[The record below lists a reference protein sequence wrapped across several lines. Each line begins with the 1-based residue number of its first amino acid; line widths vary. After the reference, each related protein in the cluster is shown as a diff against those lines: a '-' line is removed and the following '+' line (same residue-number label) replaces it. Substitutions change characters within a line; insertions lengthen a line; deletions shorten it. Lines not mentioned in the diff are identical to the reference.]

1 MSAQNL
7 AVAAIFQEISDRLA
21 IEGANSFRVLAYS
34 NAARTLQGLG
44 PDVKE
49 MIDRDED
56 LTELP
61 GIGDDLGAKIREIVA
76 TGKCAMLEKLRREM
90 PAAVTDL
97 LKVPGLGPK
106 RVGRLWRELKLKTPE
121 QVLRAARNGRIRAMS
136 GFGEKTE
143 RQIEAALTAQIAKKG
158 RTELTVAAQQAEPL
172 VKHLEQTPGVHQ
184 VVVAGSYRRKRPT
197 VGDLDILV
205 TARNARAAIERFV
218 TFPEVQSVQ
227 AKGETRAAVKL
238 KSGLTVDLR
247 VVPRQS
253 FGAAL
258 VYFTGSKPHNV
269 ALRRIAQKKG
279 LKVNEYG
286 VYRGTRRVAG
296 ETEASVYRALG
307 LPEIPADHRENRGEI
322 EAARDGRLA
331 EFLTQPPS
339 P

>member
-7 AVAAIFQEISDRLA
+7 AVAAVFQEISDRLA
-21 IEGANSFRVLAYS
+21 IEGANTFRVLAYS

-49 MIDRDED
+49 MIERNED

-61 GIGDDLGAKIREIVA
+61 GIGDDLAAKIREIVE

-90 PAAVTDL
+90 PTAVTEL

-106 RVGRLWRELKLKTPE
+106 RVGKLWHELKLKTSE
-121 QVLRAARNGRIRAMS
+121 QVLKAARNGRIRTLA

-143 RQIEAALTAQIAKKG
+143 RQIEAALSAQLEKKG
-158 RTELTVAAQQAEPL
+158 RTDLMVAAQQAEPL
-172 VKHLEQTPGVHQ
+172 AKYLEQTPGVHR
-184 VVVAGSYRRKRPT
+184 VVVAGSLRRKRPT
-197 VGDLDILV
+197 VGDVDILV
-205 TARNARAAIERFV
+205 TARKASAAIERFV
-218 TFPEVQSVQ
+218 TYPQVQSVQ

-247 VVPRQS
+247 VVPRES

-269 ALRRIAQKKG
+269 ALRRIAQKKK

-286 VYRGTRRVAG
+286 VFRGTKRIAG

-307 LPEIPADHRENRGEI
+307 LPEIPVDHRENHGEI
-322 EAARDGRLA
+322 EAALDGRLP
-331 EFLTQPPS
+331 EFLARPAS